1 MSPLR
6 PGRATVVPL
15 TSDDLAARTAALDA
29 ALASGGDELDFAH
42 TERARAVIGKV
53 AERTSISGDHT
64 VVALAGATGSGK
76 SSLFNALAGAELS
89 RIGARR
95 PTTAKPTA
103 AVWGND
109 DAGELL
115 DWLKVDA
122 RHLVAA
128 APDGGGA
135 AVAAAGSLD
144 GLVLLDL
151 PDFDSRE
158 VSHRIEAERVLQ
170 LVDVFIW
177 VTDPQKYAD
186 ARLHDDFVQL
196 LSQHEAVTLA
206 VLNQADRLPAD
217 AVAECAG
224 DLRRLLARDGISDAT
239 VLATSVRT
247 GTGIPEL
254 RQRIANHVA
263 GHAAARQ
270 RLSAD
275 LITTARILR
284 SDVADDEV
292 RVERLPRADLD
303 DALARAAGVPIV
315 VDAVGRDYR
324 REALARSGWLFTR
337 WVGKRGANPL
347 RRLRLESAA
356 DRPAVEPGTTDV
368 RASLGRS
375 SLPAPSMSTRSAV
388 DVATRGF
395 VQDASQGLPVRW
407 GQAVE
412 DTAAA
417 GNEAL
422 PDALDQAVLGTSLAA
437 RRPGWWF
444 VANFFQWIF
453 GIVAVLGAAWLGFL
467 YVLGLLA
474 LPQPETPYMGVVPV
488 PLLMVVAGVLLGMV
502 FAGLARLV
510 ARIGA
515 RRRKRMITTRLRK
528 SIAEVTDERVVRPIA
543 GVLDRHRSTREH
555 LDRATA

>member
-6 PGRATVVPL
+6 PGRANVTAIS
-15 TSDDLAARTAALDA
+15 SDDLAARTAALDS
-29 ALASGGDELDFAH
+29 ALAAGGAELDPAH
-42 TERARAVIGKV
+42 AERARAVVAKV
-53 AERTSISGDHT
+53 GERTTISGDHT

-95 PTTAKPTA
+95 PTTSKPTA
-103 AVWGND
+103 AVWGD
-109 DAGELL
+109 SDAGELL

-128 APDGGGA
+128 SPDGL
-135 AVAAAGSLD
+135 AGSLD

-158 VSHRIEAERVLQ
+158 ISHRVEAERVLQ
-170 LVDVFIW
+170 LVDVFVW

-206 VLNQADRLPAD
+206 VLNQADRLPPD
-217 AVAECAG
+217 AVAACVA
-224 DLRRLLARDGISDAT
+224 DLKGLLARDGIADAK
-239 VLATSVRT
+239 VLPTSVRT
-247 GTGIPEL
+247 GAGIPDL

-275 LITTARILR
+275 VITTARLLR
-284 SDVADDEV
+284 HGVADDEV
-292 RVERLPRADLD
+292 RVDRLSRKDLD
-303 DALARAAGVPIV
+303 DALARAAGVPV
-315 VDAVGRDYR
+315 VLDAVGRDYR

-337 WVGKRGANPL
+337 WAGKRGANPL
-347 RRLRLESAA
+347 RRLRLDGAA
-356 DRPAVEPGTTDV
+356 DRRPAESGGSDV
-368 RASLGRS
+368 RTSLGRS

-422 PDALDQAVLGTSLAA
+422 PDALDQAVLGTSLNV

-444 VANFFQWIF
+444 VANFFQWVF
-453 GIVAVLGAAWLGFL
+453 GIVAVLGLAWLGFL

-474 LPQPETPYMGVVPV
+474 LPQPETPYLGVVPV

-502 FAGLARLV
+502 FAGLARLL

-515 RRRKRMITTRLRK
+515 RRRKRLITARLRK

-543 GVLDRHRSTREH
+543 GVLERHRSTREQ
-555 LDRATA
+555 LDRAGR